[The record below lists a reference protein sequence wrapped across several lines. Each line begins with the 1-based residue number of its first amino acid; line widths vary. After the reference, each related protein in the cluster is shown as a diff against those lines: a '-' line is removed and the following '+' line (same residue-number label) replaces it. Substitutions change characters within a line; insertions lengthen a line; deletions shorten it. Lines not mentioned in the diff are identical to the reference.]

1 MKSSRVKIKY
11 LDMANDEKKTPDS
24 KGHNLREHVSLRGRK
39 RKRDVSVVNLSSD
52 SESDFQ
58 PTKKPKRMTKSQ
70 ESNDKGRKPSKTEDS
85 TSTV

>member
-1 MKSSRVKIKY
+1 
-11 LDMANDEKKTPDS
+11 MANDEKKTPDS

-58 PTKKPKRMTKSQ
+58 PTKKPKRKSQ
-70 ESNDKGRKPSKTEDS
+70 EFNDKGGKPSKNEDS
-85 TSTV
+85 SSAVL